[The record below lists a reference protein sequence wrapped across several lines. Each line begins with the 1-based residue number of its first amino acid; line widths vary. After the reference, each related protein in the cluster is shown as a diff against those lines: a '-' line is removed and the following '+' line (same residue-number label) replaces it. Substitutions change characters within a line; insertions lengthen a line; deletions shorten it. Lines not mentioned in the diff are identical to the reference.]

1 MVKIIRYILSLAT
14 LFLAGAHSLIG
25 QEVELRDSLEAARV
39 TDLHRMR
46 REVGVM
52 LTTPENLRA
61 TASPLGEG
69 DALRWVQ
76 ALPGV
81 ATGADGTSAFYVR
94 GGNSGGNLLT
104 VDGIPVYGYSHLLG
118 ITSILPS
125 DVVATARFVKGGF
138 GGAQGNFSSS
148 HIALQ
153 TVDSRPEQREI
164 TLTLNNFLAGAGVT
178 APVGE
183 KGAVIAAGRI
193 SPLSI
198 EYQALKGLMQGGLGD
213 LNGLGAGVFDLFG
226 KFCWAFNEKD
236 RISASVLGSMD
247 RYTFLTSDGSG
258 ERMGWGNIIGAVQS
272 RHERGWGSVRLSAS
286 YNGYRSIQQQDKNF
300 RSREY
305 NFSLTSL
312 LDEIS
317 LSADG
322 AFPLGNGIEVDAGIK
337 MRLGGFAPGQFG
349 QKVNR
354 KWTALTSGYVQGVWR
369 TRRMSVDGGVR
380 LNAFKYDQTGLVPDF
395 NLSAKWRPFPFLAVE
410 GTFDR
415 ISQFYHT
422 LEGLPLGW
430 TMDVIVPAS
439 SSLPAEELRQGYAG
453 LEFSFGRNQLSVGAF
468 VRKMD
473 NVIYY
478 KNAGDLFSR
487 AQTAWEEAAEV
498 GKGDARGIEV
508 LYEFCGEEFYAKASA
523 TVANATRSGFA
534 TVNGGRPFHA
544 AFDRHVVANATV
556 EWRQISLSFVYQD
569 GNWVNGRGERYE
581 VPFPG
586 DESVMLEYYSSINN
600 HQMPPLVRLDA
611 SYRLKWSWGRVANE
625 VNLGV
630 CNLLNHFNPYT
641 VYYDTKEG
649 VWKEMALLPILP
661 NFSWRIKF

>member
-1 MVKIIRYILSLAT
+1 MRHYKYLLTVWC
-14 LFLAGAHSLIG
+14 LFLFTSYSFAQGEIL
-25 QEVELRDSLEAARV
+25 DSLEAARV
-39 TDLHRMR
+39 TGLRRMQR
-46 REVGVM
+46 DVGVM

-125 DVVATARFVKGGF
+125 DVIGTARFVKGGF

-153 TVDSRPEQREI
+153 TVEPRPEQKEV
-164 TLTLNNFLAGAGVT
+164 TVTLNNFLAGAGAT
-178 APVGE
+178 LPVGK
-183 KGAVIAAGRI
+183 KGAIVAAGRI

-213 LNGLGAGVFDLFG
+213 LDGLGAGVFDLFS
-226 KFCWAFNEKD
+226 KFSWHFNEKD

-247 RYTFLTSDGSG
+247 RYAFQTTDGSD
-258 ERMGWGNIIGAVQS
+258 ERMGWGNLIGALQS
-272 RHERGWGSVRLSAS
+272 QHERSWGTVHLSAS
-286 YNGYRSIQQQDKNF
+286 YNGYRSIQQQNKYYLGQN
-300 RSREY
+300 Y
-305 NFSLTSL
+305 VFSLTSL

-322 AFPLGNGIEVDAGIK
+322 IFPLGNGFELDAGIK
-337 MRLGGFAPGQFG
+337 LRLGGFAPGQPG
-349 QKVNR
+349 KEIDR
-354 KWTALTSGYVQGVWR
+354 KWAALTSGYIQGIWR
-369 TRRMSVDGGVR
+369 TRRMNVDGGIR
-380 LNAFKYDQTGLVPDF
+380 LNAFKNGQTVLVPDF
-395 NLSAKWRPFPFLAVE
+395 NFSAKWVPLPFLAIE
-410 GTFDR
+410 GTLDR

-439 SSLPAEELRQGYAG
+439 SSLPAEELWQGYG
-453 LEFSFGRNQLSVGAF
+453 GVEFSFGRNQLSVGAF
-468 VRKMD
+468 IRRME
-473 NVIYY
+473 NLIYY
-478 KNAGDLFSR
+478 KNAGDLFSG
-487 AQTAWEEAAEV
+487 AQTAWEEAAEA
-498 GKGDARGIEV
+498 GKGQAQGLEV
-508 LYEFCGEEFYAKASA
+508 LFEHSGKDIYAKASL
-523 TVANATRSGFA
+523 TLSKATRSGFA
-534 TVNGGRPFHA
+534 TVNEGRPFHA
-544 AFDRHVVANATV
+544 AFDRRVVASAMV
-556 EWRQISLSFVYQD
+556 EWRRVSLSFVYQD

-581 VPFPG
+581 MPLPDG
-586 DESVMLEYYSSINN
+586 ESVPLEYYSSINN
-600 HQMPPLVRLDA
+600 HQMPPLIRLDA
-611 SYRLKWSWGRVANE
+611 TYSLKWTWGQVANE
-625 VNLGV
+625 VKLGV

-641 VYYDTKEG
+641 VYYDTKAG